1 MGRVSPSEWRPAHSR
16 PSCTPFGQEVK
27 QYSEKRALRH
37 DYRYTAY
44 MPTHVV
50 RKELAGADADAVWA
64 LLGDLTNID
73 WMTLT
78 ERVEVFGSGPGMR
91 RRLHGR
97 TGSPVTEH
105 LLSHDAGNR
114 RMVYE
119 LVENNPLPADPY
131 TVTAVV
137 QPTSNGSVVSWTVDF
152 ESASTADE
160 AKVVG
165 GIDAI
170 YPMIAGWLREAVAS

>member
-1 MGRVSPSEWRPAHSR
+1 
-16 PSCTPFGQEVK
+16 
-27 QYSEKRALRH
+27 
-37 DYRYTAY
+37 

-50 RKELAGADADAVWA
+50 REDLAGADADAVWT

-73 WMTLT
+73 WMILT

-91 RRLHGR
+91 RRLYGR
-97 TGSPVTEH
+97 TDSPVTEH
-105 LLSHDAGNR
+105 LLSHDPGSR
-114 RMVYE
+114 QMVYE

-131 TVTAVV
+131 KVTVVV
-137 QPTSNGSVVSWTVDF
+137 EPASNGSVVTWTVDY
-152 ESASTADE
+152 ESTSREDE

-170 YPMIAGWLREAVAS
+170 YAMIAGWLREAVVS